1 MTALKVLCEMRLDRE
16 DIRNRIEAAQIVRQ
30 NKRKAAAMR
39 LGAPEEELP
48 AFRKHH
54 IGQDSKGFVYWY
66 CDCWET
72 TGAAAGPLPRMC
84 GLSDA

>member
-1 MTALKVLCEMRLDRE
+1 MCLTRVTALKVLCEMRLDRE

-30 NKRKAAAMR
+30 NKRKAAIMR

-48 AFRKHH
+48 SFRKHQ

-66 CDCWET
+66 SDCWET
-72 TGAAAGPLPRMC
+72 TGASPVP
-84 GLSDA
+84 